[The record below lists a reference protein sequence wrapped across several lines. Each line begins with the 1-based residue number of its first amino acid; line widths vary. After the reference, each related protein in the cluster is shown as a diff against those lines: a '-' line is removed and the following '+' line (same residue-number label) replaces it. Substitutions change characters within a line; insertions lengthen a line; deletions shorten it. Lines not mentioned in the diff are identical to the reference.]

1 LVKKVNG
8 LNTIYKN
15 GNNLKRKTKKESRK
29 QKKGES
35 FMKTIKTAKKQKLK
49 ESKGITLIALVIT
62 IIVLLILAGVTIA
75 TLTGDNGILK
85 KAGDAK
91 TQTEQAKEDENLKIA
106 IAGSYGTD
114 GKLNLKDLKD
124 NLKNQ
129 GILTNSN
136 EFPLEVTVNGEK
148 KKIDAN
154 GNIIGSI
161 QSLKTKG
168 TVFNDT
174 TTLEDTYG
182 NQVTIPKGFKIA
194 SDSATDV
201 TGGIV
206 IEDATYT
213 KTKGSQFVWIP
224 VGTGENAIKK
234 ANNGTVEIKLSRYT
248 FEEDGTPIDQE
259 DNSINS
265 DYQELATSNYGNATA
280 KDIEKFKTSANS
292 NHGYYI
298 GRYEAGVVDYNSS
311 VSTSNSNNETN
322 WTGYTGDNIKLVCK
336 KEQQVW
342 NYVTQNKASELS
354 RDMYGSEAKVT
365 SDLINSYA
373 WDTAIVFIQK
383 CGTESNSST
392 YSYTVGESSRS
403 TSAPQT
409 TGTNILKATNKV
421 DKQCNIFDMAG
432 NCREM
437 TTETFSISD
446 IPCVSRGGC
455 YNDNSRSYTSDRNY
469 GDTSG
474 AYSAYSF
481 RPLLYL

>member
-1 LVKKVNG
+1 
-8 LNTIYKN
+8 
-15 GNNLKRKTKKESRK
+15 
-29 QKKGES
+29 
-35 FMKTIKTAKKQKLK
+35 MKTIKTAKKQKLK

-124 NLKNQ
+124 NLENQ
-129 GILTNSN
+129 GINYDKNNTG
-136 EFPLEVTVNGEK
+136 FPLEVTVNGEK
-148 KKIDAN
+148 KKIDEN
-154 GNIIGSI
+154 GNVTVKLESVAD
-161 QSLKTKG
+161 SKTKG
-168 TVFNDT
+168 TVFDDV

-182 NQVTIPKGFKIA
+182 NQVKVPKGFKIA
-194 SDSATDV
+194 SDSATEV

-213 KTKGSQFVWIP
+213 KTIGSQFVWIP

-234 ANNGTVEIKLSRYT
+234 ANKETVEIELGRYDFT
-248 FEEDGTPIDQE
+248 KNSDGTITTSEYSGSNTE
-259 DNSINS
+259 DTTASHNSS
-265 DYQELATSNYGNATA
+265 RENAIA

-354 RDMYGSEAKVT
+354 RNMYGSEAKVT

-392 YSYTVGESSRS
+392 YSYTVGQSSTS

-409 TGTNILKATNKV
+409 TGTNILSATSKV

-432 NCREM
+432 NCYEW
-437 TTETFSISD
+437 TTETSSRSNN
-446 IPCVSRGGC
+446 PCVDRGGGYNVSLDRTSSRYGLNTSHASRGH
-455 YNDNSRSYTSDRNY
+455 
-469 GDTSG
+469 
-474 AYSAYSF
+474 SF

>member
-1 LVKKVNG
+1 M
-8 LNTIYKN
+8 I
-15 GNNLKRKTKKESRK
+15 
-29 QKKGES
+29 
-35 FMKTIKTAKKQKLK
+35 TIKTAKKQKLK

-124 NLKNQ
+124 NLENQ
-129 GILTNSN
+129 GINYDKNNTG
-136 EFPLEVTVNGEK
+136 FPLEVTVNGEK

-154 GNIIGSI
+154 GNIIESI

-168 TVFNDT
+168 TVFKDT

-182 NQVTIPKGFKIA
+182 NQVKIPKGFKIA
-194 SDSATDV
+194 NDSATDV

-213 KTKGSQFVWIP
+213 NTIGSQFVWIP

-234 ANNGTVEIKLSRYT
+234 ENKETVEIELGRYDFT
-248 FEEDGTPIDQE
+248 KNSDGTITTSEYSGSYTE
-259 DNSINS
+259 DTTASHNSS
-265 DYQELATSNYGNATA
+265 RGNAIA

-354 RDMYGSEAKVT
+354 RNMYGSEAKVT

-373 WDTAIVFIQK
+373 WDTAIVFVQK
-383 CGTESNSST
+383 CGKESNSST
-392 YSYTVGESSRS
+392 YSRTWGHSSI
-403 TSAPQT
+403 TEGMPQA
-409 TGTNILKATNKV
+409 TGTNILTETSKV

-432 NCREM
+432 NCLEW
-437 TTETFSISD
+437 TTETYSSSNGYRRTLRFS
-446 IPCVSRGGC
+446 R
-455 YNDNSRSYTSDRNY
+455 R
-469 GDTSG
+469 
-474 AYSAYSF
+474 
-481 RPLLYL
+481 

>member
-1 LVKKVNG
+1 
-8 LNTIYKN
+8 
-15 GNNLKRKTKKESRK
+15 
-29 QKKGES
+29 
-35 FMKTIKTAKKQKLK
+35 MKTIKTAKKQKLK

-75 TLTGDNGILK
+75 TLTGDNGILG
-85 KAGDAK
+85 KANDAK

-213 KTKGSQFVWIP
+213 NTIGSQFVWIP

-234 ANNGTVEIKLSRYT
+234 ANNETVDIALGRYSFTKNSDGTVTTSEYSGSYT
-248 FEEDGTPIDQE
+248 EDTV
-259 DNSINS
+259 SS
-265 DYQELATSNYGNATA
+265 HGNAIA
-280 KDIEKFKTSANS
+280 KDIEQFKTSVKEI

-298 GRYEAGVVDYNSS
+298 GRYEAGK
-311 VSTSNSNNETN
+311 
-322 WTGYTGDNIKLVCK
+322 TGNDGFMVCKSEQEVWNNIK
-336 KEQQVW
+336 QP
-342 NYVTQNKASELS
+342 KASEVS
-354 RDMYGSEAKVT
+354 RNMYGSEAKVT

-373 WDTAIVFIQK
+373 WDTAIVFVQK

-392 YSYTVGESSRS
+392 YSYTYGESSTS

-409 TGTNILKATNKV
+409 TGTNILKATSKV

-432 NCREM
+432 NCYEW
-437 TTETFSISD
+437 TTETCSGSSF
-446 IPCVSRGGC
+446 PCVVRGGG
-455 YNDNSRSYTSDRNY
+455 YRNSDDFTSLRDNDGTSVA
-469 GDTSG
+469 S
-474 AYSAYSF
+474 SSYSF

>member
-1 LVKKVNG
+1 
-8 LNTIYKN
+8 
-15 GNNLKRKTKKESRK
+15 
-29 QKKGES
+29 
-35 FMKTIKTAKKQKLK
+35 M
-49 ESKGITLIALVIT
+49 
-62 IIVLLILAGVTIA
+62 
-75 TLTGDNGILK
+75 TGDNGILG
-85 KAGDAK
+85 KANDAK

-124 NLKNQ
+124 NLENQ
-129 GILTNSN
+129 GIDYDKNNTG
-136 EFPLEVTVNGEK
+136 FPLEVIVNGEK

-154 GNIIGSI
+154 GNIIESI

-168 TVFNDT
+168 TVFKDT

-194 SDSATDV
+194 NDSATDV

-213 KTKGSQFVWIP
+213 NTIGSQFVWIP

-234 ANNGTVEIKLSRYT
+234 ANKETVDIALGRYSFT
-248 FEEDGTPIDQE
+248 QNSDGTITTSEYSGSYTE
-259 DNSINS
+259 DTTANHNS
-265 DYQELATSNYGNATA
+265 DYKNAIA

-373 WDTAIVFIQK
+373 WDTAIVFVQK

>member
-1 LVKKVNG
+1 M
-8 LNTIYKN
+8 I
-15 GNNLKRKTKKESRK
+15 
-29 QKKGES
+29 
-35 FMKTIKTAKKQKLK
+35 TIKTAKKQKLK

-124 NLKNQ
+124 SLENQ
-129 GILTNSN
+129 GINYDKNNTG
-136 EFPLEVTVNGEK
+136 FPLEVTVNGEK

-154 GNIIGSI
+154 GNIIESI

-168 TVFNDT
+168 TVFKDT

-182 NQVTIPKGFKIA
+182 NQVKIPKGFKIA
-194 SDSATDV
+194 NDSATDV

-213 KTKGSQFVWIP
+213 NTIGSQFVWIP

-234 ANNGTVEIKLSRYT
+234 ANKEKVDIALGRYEFT
-248 FEEDGTPIDQE
+248 KTTSEYSGSSFTEDTTA
-259 DNSINS
+259 NHNS
-265 DYQELATSNYGNATA
+265 DYKNAIA
-280 KDIEKFKTSANS
+280 KDIEQFKTSVKN

-311 VSTSNSNNETN
+311 VSTSNSDYKIN

-373 WDTAIVFIQK
+373 WDTAIVFVQK
-383 CGTESNSST
+383 CGKESNSST
-392 YSYTVGESSRS
+392 YSRTWGHSSI
-403 TSAPQT
+403 TEGMPQA
-409 TGTNILKATNKV
+409 TGTNILTETSKV

-432 NCREM
+432 NCLEW
-437 TTETFSISD
+437 TTETYSSSNGYRRTLRY
-446 IPCVSRGGC
+446 SR
-455 YNDNSRSYTSDRNY
+455 R
-469 GDTSG
+469 
-474 AYSAYSF
+474 
-481 RPLLYL
+481 

>member
-1 LVKKVNG
+1 M
-8 LNTIYKN
+8 I
-15 GNNLKRKTKKESRK
+15 
-29 QKKGES
+29 
-35 FMKTIKTAKKQKLK
+35 TIKTAKKQKLK

-124 NLKNQ
+124 NLTNQ
-129 GILTNSN
+129 GIDYDKNNTG
-136 EFPLEVTVNGEK
+136 FPLEVKVNGEK

-154 GNIIGSI
+154 GNIIESI

-168 TVFNDT
+168 TVFKDT

-194 SDSATDV
+194 DDSATEV

-213 KTKGSQFVWIP
+213 NTIGSQFVWIP

-234 ANNGTVEIKLSRYT
+234 ANKEKVDIALGRYEFT
-248 FEEDGTPIDQE
+248 KTTSEYSGSSFTEDTTA
-259 DNSINS
+259 NHNS
-265 DYQELATSNYGNATA
+265 DYKNAIA
-280 KDIEKFKTSANS
+280 KDIEQFKTSVKN

-311 VSTSNSNNETN
+311 VSTSNSDYKIN

-373 WDTAIVFIQK
+373 WDTAIVFVQK
-383 CGTESNSST
+383 CGKESNSST
-392 YSYTVGESSRS
+392 YSRTWGHSSI
-403 TSAPQT
+403 TEGMPQA
-409 TGTNILKATNKV
+409 TGTNILTETSKV

-432 NCREM
+432 NCLEW
-437 TTETFSISD
+437 TTETYSSSNGYRRTLRY
-446 IPCVSRGGC
+446 SR
-455 YNDNSRSYTSDRNY
+455 R
-469 GDTSG
+469 
-474 AYSAYSF
+474 
-481 RPLLYL
+481 

>member
-1 LVKKVNG
+1 M
-8 LNTIYKN
+8 I
-15 GNNLKRKTKKESRK
+15 
-29 QKKGES
+29 
-35 FMKTIKTAKKQKLK
+35 TIKTAKKQKLK

-75 TLTGDNGILK
+75 TLTGDNGILT

-124 NLKNQ
+124 NLTNQ
-129 GILTNSN
+129 GIDYDKNNTG
-136 EFPLEVTVNGEK
+136 FPLEVKVNGEK

-154 GNIIGSI
+154 GNIIESI

-168 TVFNDT
+168 TVFKDT

-182 NQVTIPKGFKIA
+182 NQVKIPKGFKIA
-194 SDSATDV
+194 NDSATDV

-213 KTKGSQFVWIP
+213 NTIGSQFVWIP

-234 ANNGTVEIKLSRYT
+234 ANKEKVDIALGRYEFT
-248 FEEDGTPIDQE
+248 KTTSEYSGSSFTEDTTA
-259 DNSINS
+259 NHNS
-265 DYQELATSNYGNATA
+265 DYKNAIA
-280 KDIEKFKTSANS
+280 KDIEQFKTSVKN

-311 VSTSNSNNETN
+311 VSTSNSDYKIN

-373 WDTAIVFIQK
+373 WDTAIVFVQK
-383 CGTESNSST
+383 CGKESNSST
-392 YSYTVGESSRS
+392 YSRTWGHSSI
-403 TSAPQT
+403 TEGMPQA
-409 TGTNILKATNKV
+409 TGTNILTETSKV

-432 NCREM
+432 NCLEW
-437 TTETFSISD
+437 TTETYSSSNGYRRTLRY
-446 IPCVSRGGC
+446 SR
-455 YNDNSRSYTSDRNY
+455 R
-469 GDTSG
+469 
-474 AYSAYSF
+474 
-481 RPLLYL
+481 

>member
-1 LVKKVNG
+1 M
-8 LNTIYKN
+8 I
-15 GNNLKRKTKKESRK
+15 
-29 QKKGES
+29 
-35 FMKTIKTAKKQKLK
+35 TIKTAKKQKLK

-75 TLTGDNGILK
+75 TLTGDNGILG
-85 KAGDAK
+85 KANDAK

-124 NLKNQ
+124 NLTNQ
-129 GILTNSN
+129 GIDYDKNNTG
-136 EFPLEVTVNGEK
+136 FPLEVTVNGEK

-154 GNIIGSI
+154 GNIIESI

-168 TVFNDT
+168 TVFKDT

-194 SDSATDV
+194 NDSATDV

-213 KTKGSQFVWIP
+213 NTIGSQFVWIP

-234 ANNGTVEIKLSRYT
+234 ANKETVEIELGRYDFT
-248 FEEDGTPIDQE
+248 KNSDGTITTSEYSGSYTE
-259 DNSINS
+259 DTTANHNS
-265 DYQELATSNYGNATA
+265 DYKNAIA
-280 KDIEKFKTSANS
+280 KDIEEFKTSVKN

-311 VSTSNSNNETN
+311 VSTSNSNNKID

-392 YSYTVGESSRS
+392 YSKTDGQSS
-403 TSAPQT
+403 TSTREPQT
-409 TGTNILKATNKV
+409 TGTNILKATSKV

-432 NCREM
+432 NCFEW
-437 TTETFSISD
+437 TTETHSD
-446 IPCVSRGGC
+446 SYAPCVSRGGN
-455 YNDNSRSYTSDRNY
+455 YSYSNYYTSYRGYSN
-469 GDTSG
+469 TSR
-474 AYSAYSF
+474 AESIFSF

>member
-1 LVKKVNG
+1 M
-8 LNTIYKN
+8 I
-15 GNNLKRKTKKESRK
+15 
-29 QKKGES
+29 
-35 FMKTIKTAKKQKLK
+35 TIKTAKKQKLK

-62 IIVLLILAGVTIA
+62 IIVLLILAGVAIA

-124 NLKNQ
+124 NLENQ
-129 GILTNSN
+129 GINYDKNNTG
-136 EFPLEVTVNGEK
+136 FPLEVTVNGEK
-148 KKIDAN
+148 KKIDEN
-154 GNIIGSI
+154 GNVTVKLESVAD
-161 QSLKTKG
+161 SKTKG
-168 TVFNDT
+168 TVFDDV

-182 NQVTIPKGFKIA
+182 NQVKVPKGFKIA
-194 SDSATDV
+194 SDSATEV

-213 KTKGSQFVWIP
+213 KTIGSQFVWIP

-234 ANNGTVEIKLSRYT
+234 ENKETVEIELGRYDFT
-248 FEEDGTPIDQE
+248 KNSDGTITTSEYSGSNTE
-259 DNSINS
+259 DTTASHNSS
-265 DYQELATSNYGNATA
+265 RENAIA

-354 RDMYGSEAKVT
+354 RDMYKSEAKVT

-392 YSYTVGESSRS
+392 YSKTDGESSRS
-403 TSAPQT
+403 ESAPQT
-409 TGTNILKATNKV
+409 TGTNILKVTSKV

-432 NCREM
+432 NCWEW
-437 TTETFSISD
+437 TTETHSD
-446 IPCVSRGGC
+446 SSYPCVSRGGR
-455 YNDNSRSYTSDRNY
+455 YYDSYVYTSSRSFNVTSN
-469 GDTSG
+469 
-474 AYSAYSF
+474 AYSYNSF

>member
-1 LVKKVNG
+1 
-8 LNTIYKN
+8 
-15 GNNLKRKTKKESRK
+15 
-29 QKKGES
+29 
-35 FMKTIKTAKKQKLK
+35 MKTIKTAKKQKLK

-75 TLTGDNGILK
+75 TLTGDNGILG
-85 KAGDAK
+85 KANDAK

-124 NLKNQ
+124 NLENQ
-129 GILTNSN
+129 GINYDKNNTG
-136 EFPLEVTVNGEK
+136 FPLEVIVNGEK

-154 GNIIGSI
+154 GNIIESI

-168 TVFNDT
+168 TVFKDT

-194 SDSATDV
+194 DDSATEV

-213 KTKGSQFVWIP
+213 NTIGSQFVWIP

-234 ANNGTVEIKLSRYT
+234 ANKETVEIELGRYDFT
-248 FEEDGTPIDQE
+248 KNSDGTITTSEYSGSNTE
-259 DNSINS
+259 DTTASHNSS
-265 DYQELATSNYGNATA
+265 RENAIA

-311 VSTSNSNNETN
+311 VSTSNSNYETN

-354 RDMYGSEAKVT
+354 RNMYGSEAKVT

-392 YSYTVGESSRS
+392 YSYTAGLSL
-403 TSAPQT
+403 TSKSEPQT
-409 TGTNILKATNKV
+409 TGTNILNATKKV

-432 NCREM
+432 NCFEW
-437 TTETFSISD
+437 TTETSSD
-446 IPCVSRGGC
+446 SFGPCVGRG
-455 YNDNSRSYTSDRNY
+455 DFFSY
-469 GDTSG
+469 GDGCTSYRFTYSTSG
-474 AYSAYSF
+474 ALSNCSF

>member
-1 LVKKVNG
+1 
-8 LNTIYKN
+8 
-15 GNNLKRKTKKESRK
+15 
-29 QKKGES
+29 
-35 FMKTIKTAKKQKLK
+35 MKTIKTAKKQKLK

-75 TLTGDNGILK
+75 TLTGDNGILG
-85 KAGDAK
+85 KANDAK

-124 NLKNQ
+124 NLTNQ
-129 GILTNSN
+129 GIDYDKNNTG
-136 EFPLEVTVNGEK
+136 FPLEVIVNGEK

-154 GNIIGSI
+154 GNIIESI

-168 TVFNDT
+168 TVFKDT

-194 SDSATDV
+194 NDSATEV

-213 KTKGSQFVWIP
+213 NTIGSQFVWIP

-234 ANNGTVEIKLSRYT
+234 ANKETVDIALGRYSFTKNSDGTVTTSEFSDRDYT
-248 FEEDGTPIDQE
+248 EDTTASH
-259 DNSINS
+259 N
-265 DYQELATSNYGNATA
+265 SNYKNAIA
-280 KDIEKFKTSANS
+280 KDIEAFETSVKN

-298 GRYEAGVVDYNSS
+298 GRYEAGVVDYDSS
-311 VSTSNSNNETN
+311 VSTSNSNKTN

-392 YSYTVGESSRS
+392 YSKTDGESSRS
-403 TSAPQT
+403 ESAPQT
-409 TGTNILKATNKV
+409 TGTNILKVTSKV

-432 NCREM
+432 NCWEW
-437 TTETFSISD
+437 TTETHSD
-446 IPCVSRGGC
+446 SSYPCVSRGGC
-455 YNDNSRSYTSDRNY
+455 YYDSYVYTSSRSFNVTSN
-469 GDTSG
+469 
-474 AYSAYSF
+474 AYSYNSF

>member
-1 LVKKVNG
+1 M
-8 LNTIYKN
+8 
-15 GNNLKRKTKKESRK
+15 RFKTKE
-29 QKKGES
+29 
-35 FMKTIKTAKKQKLK
+35 A
-49 ESKGITLIALVIT
+49 KGITLIALVIT

-91 TQTEQAKEDENLKIA
+91 TQTEQAKADENLKIA

-194 SDSATDV
+194 SDSATEV

-213 KTKGSQFVWIP
+213 NTIGSQFVWIP

-234 ANNGTVEIKLSRYT
+234 ANKETVEIELGRYNFT
-248 FEEDGTPIDQE
+248 KNSDGTITTSEYSGSYTE
-259 DNSINS
+259 DTTASHDS
-265 DYQELATSNYGNATA
+265 SRGNAIA

-342 NYVTQNKASELS
+342 NYVTQNKASEVS
-354 RDMYGSEAKVT
+354 RNMYGSGAKVT

-392 YSYTVGESSRS
+392 YSYTVGLSSTS
-403 TSAPQT
+403 KSAPQT
-409 TGTNILKATNKV
+409 TGTNILKATSKV

-432 NCREM
+432 NCSEW
-437 TTETFSISD
+437 TTETSSHSAY
-446 IPCVSRGGC
+446 PCVLRGGIYSYSDFYTSNRNNGNTSRGNS
-455 YNDNSRSYTSDRNY
+455 YN
-469 GDTSG
+469 
-474 AYSAYSF
+474 SF

>member
-1 LVKKVNG
+1 M
-8 LNTIYKN
+8 I
-15 GNNLKRKTKKESRK
+15 
-29 QKKGES
+29 
-35 FMKTIKTAKKQKLK
+35 TIKTAKKQKLK

-75 TLTGDNGILK
+75 TLTGDNGILG
-85 KAGDAK
+85 KANDAK

-124 NLKNQ
+124 NLTNQ
-129 GILTNSN
+129 GIDYDKNNTG
-136 EFPLEVTVNGEK
+136 FPLEVIVNGEK

-154 GNIIGSI
+154 GNIIESI

-168 TVFNDT
+168 TVFKDT

-194 SDSATDV
+194 NDSATEV

-213 KTKGSQFVWIP
+213 NTIGSQFVWIP

-234 ANNGTVEIKLSRYT
+234 ANKETVDIALGRYSFTKNSDGTVTTSEFSDRDYT
-248 FEEDGTPIDQE
+248 EDTTASH
-259 DNSINS
+259 N
-265 DYQELATSNYGNATA
+265 SNYKNAIA
-280 KDIEKFKTSANS
+280 KDIEAFETSVKN

-298 GRYEAGVVDYNSS
+298 GRYEAGVVDYDSS
-311 VSTSNSNNETN
+311 VSTSNSNNKTN

-392 YSYTVGESSRS
+392 YSKTDGESSRS
-403 TSAPQT
+403 ESAPQT
-409 TGTNILKATNKV
+409 TGTNILKVTSKV

-432 NCREM
+432 NCWEW
-437 TTETFSISD
+437 TTETHSD
-446 IPCVSRGGC
+446 SSYPCVSRGGR
-455 YNDNSRSYTSDRNY
+455 YYDSYVYTSSRSFNVTSN
-469 GDTSG
+469 
-474 AYSAYSF
+474 AYSYNSF

>member
-1 LVKKVNG
+1 MENER
-8 LNTIYKN
+8 NI
-15 GNNLKRKTKKESRK
+15 K
-29 QKKGES
+29 QL
-35 FMKTIKTAKKQKLK
+35 IKT
-49 ESKGITLIALVIT
+49 SNGITLIALVIT

-124 NLKNQ
+124 NLENQ
-129 GILTNSN
+129 KILYTDSDK
-136 EFPLEVTVNGEK
+136 FPLEVTVNGEK

-154 GNIIGSI
+154 GNIIESI

-168 TVFNDT
+168 TVFKDT

-182 NQVTIPKGFKIA
+182 NQVKIPKGFKIA
-194 SDSATDV
+194 NDSATDV

-213 KTKGSQFVWIP
+213 NTIGSQFVWIP

-234 ANNGTVEIKLSRYT
+234 ANNGTVDIKLSRYT
-248 FEEDGTPIDQE
+248 FAKDGTPTDQG
-259 DNSINS
+259 DNIINS

-280 KDIEKFKTSANS
+280 KNIEGFKTSANS

-298 GRYEAGVVDYNSS
+298 GRYEAGVMDYNSS
-311 VSTSNSNNETN
+311 VSTRNNNEEAN

-336 KEQQVW
+336 KDQQVW

-354 RDMYGSEAKVT
+354 RDMYKSEAKVT

-392 YSYTVGESSRS
+392 YSYTYGESSTS

-409 TGTNILKATNKV
+409 TGTNILKATSKV

-432 NCREM
+432 NCYEW
-437 TTETFSISD
+437 TTETDSYSRVRV
-446 IPCVSRGGC
+446 PCVDRGGVC
-455 YNDNSRSYTSDRNY
+455 YNDFDYTSDRSFGY
-469 GDTSG
+469 TS
-474 AYSAYSF
+474 SAGIYASF

>member
-1 LVKKVNG
+1 M
-8 LNTIYKN
+8 I
-15 GNNLKRKTKKESRK
+15 
-29 QKKGES
+29 
-35 FMKTIKTAKKQKLK
+35 TIKTAKKQKLK

-75 TLTGDNGILK
+75 TLTGDNGILG
-85 KAGDAK
+85 KANDAK

-124 NLKNQ
+124 NLENQ
-129 GILTNSN
+129 GINYDKNNTG
-136 EFPLEVTVNGEK
+136 FPLEVTVNGEK

-154 GNIIGSI
+154 GNIIESI

-168 TVFNDT
+168 TVFKDT

-213 KTKGSQFVWIP
+213 NTIGSQFVWIP
-224 VGTGENAIKK
+224 VGTEKNAI
-234 ANNGTVEIKLSRYT
+234 AN
-248 FEEDGTPIDQE
+248 
-259 DNSINS
+259 
-265 DYQELATSNYGNATA
+265 
-280 KDIEKFKTSANS
+280 DIEEFITSVKEI

-298 GRYEAGVVDYNSS
+298 GRYEAGVVDYDSS
-311 VSTSNSNNETN
+311 VSTSNSNKTN

-373 WDTAIVFIQK
+373 WDTAIVFIQE
-383 CGTESNSST
+383 CGTENNS
-392 YSYTVGESSRS
+392 
-403 TSAPQT
+403 
-409 TGTNILKATNKV
+409 
-421 DKQCNIFDMAG
+421 
-432 NCREM
+432 
-437 TTETFSISD
+437 
-446 IPCVSRGGC
+446 
-455 YNDNSRSYTSDRNY
+455 
-469 GDTSG
+469 
-474 AYSAYSF
+474 
-481 RPLLYL
+481 

>member
-1 LVKKVNG
+1 
-8 LNTIYKN
+8 
-15 GNNLKRKTKKESRK
+15 
-29 QKKGES
+29 
-35 FMKTIKTAKKQKLK
+35 MKTIKTAKKQKLK

-124 NLKNQ
+124 NLTNQ
-129 GILTNSN
+129 GIDYDKNNTG
-136 EFPLEVTVNGEK
+136 FPLEVIVNGEK

-154 GNIIGSI
+154 GNVTVKLESVAD
-161 QSLKTKG
+161 SKTKG
-168 TVFNDT
+168 TVFDDV

-182 NQVTIPKGFKIA
+182 NQVKIPKGFKIA
-194 SDSATDV
+194 NDSATDV

-213 KTKGSQFVWIP
+213 NTIGSQFVWIP

-234 ANNGTVEIKLSRYT
+234 ANNKTVEIKLSRYT
-248 FEEDGTPIDQE
+248 FKNDGTPIDQE
-259 DNSINS
+259 DNIIDSY
-265 DYQELATSNYGNATA
+265 YQELATSNYGNATA

-298 GRYEAGVVDYNSS
+298 GRYEAGK
-311 VSTSNSNNETN
+311 T
-322 WTGYTGDNIKLVCK
+322 DNDGFMVCK
-336 KEQQVW
+336 SGQEVW
-342 NYVTQNKASELS
+342 NNITQPKASEVS
-354 RDMYGSEAKVT
+354 RNMYGSEAKVT

-373 WDTAIVFIQK
+373 WDTAIVFVQK
-383 CGTESNSST
+383 FGTESNSST
-392 YSYTVGESSRS
+392 YSRTVGQSSTS

-409 TGTNILKATNKV
+409 TGTNILKATSKV

-432 NCREM
+432 NCLEW
-437 TTETFSISD
+437 TTETYSSSYR
-446 IPCVSRGGC
+446 PCVYRGGS
-455 YNDNSRSYTSDRNY
+455 YGYSDYYTSSRYSY
-469 GDTSG
+469 GTS
-474 AYSAYSF
+474 SAGSYGSF

>member
-1 LVKKVNG
+1 
-8 LNTIYKN
+8 
-15 GNNLKRKTKKESRK
+15 
-29 QKKGES
+29 
-35 FMKTIKTAKKQKLK
+35 MKTIKTAKKQKLK

-124 NLKNQ
+124 NLENQ
-129 GILTNSN
+129 GINYDKNNTG
-136 EFPLEVTVNGEK
+136 FPLEVTVNGEK

-154 GNIIGSI
+154 GNIIESI

-194 SDSATDV
+194 DDSATEV

-213 KTKGSQFVWIP
+213 NTIGSQFVWIP

-234 ANNGTVEIKLSRYT
+234 ENKETVEIELGRYDFT
-248 FEEDGTPIDQE
+248 KNSDGTITTSEYSGSYTE
-259 DNSINS
+259 DTTASHNSS
-265 DYQELATSNYGNATA
+265 RGNAIA

-342 NYVTQNKASELS
+342 NYVTQNKASEVS
-354 RDMYGSEAKVT
+354 RNMYGSEAKVT

-392 YSYTVGESSRS
+392 YSKTDGQSS
-403 TSAPQT
+403 TSTREPQT
-409 TGTNILKATNKV
+409 TGTNILKATSKV

-432 NCREM
+432 NCFEW
-437 TTETFSISD
+437 TTETHSD
-446 IPCVSRGGC
+446 SYAPCVSRGGN
-455 YNDNSRSYTSDRNY
+455 YSYSNYYTSYRGYSN
-469 GDTSG
+469 TSR
-474 AYSAYSF
+474 AESIFSF

>member
-1 LVKKVNG
+1 M
-8 LNTIYKN
+8 I
-15 GNNLKRKTKKESRK
+15 
-29 QKKGES
+29 
-35 FMKTIKTAKKQKLK
+35 TIKTAKKQKLK

-75 TLTGDNGILK
+75 TLTGDNGILG
-85 KAGDAK
+85 KANDAK

-124 NLKNQ
+124 NLENQ
-129 GILTNSN
+129 GIDYDKNNTG
-136 EFPLEVTVNGEK
+136 FPLEVIVNGEK

-154 GNIIGSI
+154 GNIIESI

-168 TVFNDT
+168 TVFKDT

-194 SDSATDV
+194 DDSATDV

-213 KTKGSQFVWIP
+213 NTIGSQFVWIP

-234 ANNGTVEIKLSRYT
+234 ANKETVDIALGRYEFT
-248 FEEDGTPIDQE
+248 KNSDGTITTSEYSGSNTE
-259 DNSINS
+259 DTTANHNS
-265 DYQELATSNYGNATA
+265 DYKNAIA
-280 KDIEKFKTSANS
+280 KDIEEFKTSVKN

-354 RDMYGSEAKVT
+354 RDMYKSESKVK

-392 YSYTVGESSRS
+392 YSKTDGQSS
-403 TSAPQT
+403 TSTREPQT

-432 NCREM
+432 NCSEW
-437 TTETFSISD
+437 TTETHSNSNYPCVGRGGNYDDSYSFTSSRNLYTTSAADSD
-446 IPCVSRGGC
+446 I
-455 YNDNSRSYTSDRNY
+455 
-469 GDTSG
+469 
-474 AYSAYSF
+474 SF

>member
-1 LVKKVNG
+1 M
-8 LNTIYKN
+8 I
-15 GNNLKRKTKKESRK
+15 
-29 QKKGES
+29 
-35 FMKTIKTAKKQKLK
+35 TIKTAKKQKLK

-114 GKLNLKDLKD
+114 GKLNLDDLKD

-129 GILTNSN
+129 GISYTNSN
-136 EFPLEVTVNGEK
+136 EFPLEVTVNGEE

-154 GNIIGSI
+154 GNVTVKLESVAD
-161 QSLKTKG
+161 SKTKG
-168 TVFNDT
+168 TVFDDV

-194 SDSATDV
+194 DDSATEV

-213 KTKGSQFVWIP
+213 NTIGSQFVWIP
-224 VGTGENAIKK
+224 VGTGEKNAIKK
-234 ANNGTVEIKLSRYT
+234 ANKETVDIALGRYEFT
-248 FEEDGTPIDQE
+248 KNNDGTIKTSEYSESYTE
-259 DNSINS
+259 DTTANHNS
-265 DYQELATSNYGNATA
+265 DYKNAIA

-342 NYVTQNKASELS
+342 NYVTQNKASKLS

-392 YSYTVGESSRS
+392 YSYTVGLSSTS
-403 TSAPQT
+403 KSAPQT
-409 TGTNILKATNKV
+409 TGTNILNATKKV

-432 NCREM
+432 NCFEW
-437 TTETFSISD
+437 TTETSSHSAY
-446 IPCVSRGGC
+446 PCVLRGGIYSYSDFYTSNRNNGNTSRGNS
-455 YNDNSRSYTSDRNY
+455 YN
-469 GDTSG
+469 
-474 AYSAYSF
+474 SF

>member
-1 LVKKVNG
+1 
-8 LNTIYKN
+8 
-15 GNNLKRKTKKESRK
+15 
-29 QKKGES
+29 
-35 FMKTIKTAKKQKLK
+35 MKTIKTAKKQKLK

-124 NLKNQ
+124 NLENQ
-129 GILTNSN
+129 GIDYDKNNTG
-136 EFPLEVTVNGEK
+136 FPLEVIVNGEK

-154 GNIIGSI
+154 GNVTVGNVTVKLESVAD
-161 QSLKTKG
+161 SKTKG
-168 TVFNDT
+168 TVFNDV

-182 NQVTIPKGFKIA
+182 NQVKIPKGFKIA
-194 SDSATDV
+194 NDSATDV

-213 KTKGSQFVWIP
+213 KTIGSQFVWIP

-234 ANNGTVEIKLSRYT
+234 ANNETVDIALGRYEF
-248 FEEDGTPIDQE
+248 FENSDGTITTSEFSDRDYTE
-259 DNSINS
+259 DTVSS
-265 DYQELATSNYGNATA
+265 HGNAIA
-280 KDIEKFKTSANS
+280 KDIEQFKTSVKN

-311 VSTSNSNNETN
+311 VSTSNSNKETN

-342 NYVTQNKASELS
+342 NYVTQNKASKLS

-392 YSYTVGESSRS
+392 YSHTVGQSSTS

-409 TGTNILKATNKV
+409 TGTNILNATSKV

-432 NCREM
+432 NCYEW
-437 TTETFSISD
+437 TTETSSRSNN
-446 IPCVSRGGC
+446 PCVDRGGGYNVSLDRTSSRYGLNTSHASRGH
-455 YNDNSRSYTSDRNY
+455 
-469 GDTSG
+469 
-474 AYSAYSF
+474 SF

>member
-1 LVKKVNG
+1 M
-8 LNTIYKN
+8 
-15 GNNLKRKTKKESRK
+15 RFKTKE
-29 QKKGES
+29 
-35 FMKTIKTAKKQKLK
+35 A
-49 ESKGITLIALVIT
+49 KGITLIALVIT

-91 TQTEQAKEDENLKIA
+91 TQTEQAKADENLKIA

-194 SDSATDV
+194 SDSATEV

-213 KTKGSQFVWIP
+213 NTIGSQFVWIP

-234 ANNGTVEIKLSRYT
+234 ANKETVDIALGRYSFTKNSDGTVTTSEFSDRDCT
-248 FEEDGTPIDQE
+248 EDTTASH
-259 DNSINS
+259 N
-265 DYQELATSNYGNATA
+265 SNYKNAIA
-280 KDIEKFKTSANS
+280 KDIEAFETSVKN

-311 VSTSNSNNETN
+311 VSTSNSDYKIN

-354 RDMYGSEAKVT
+354 RNMYGSEAKVT

-373 WDTAIVFIQK
+373 WGTAIVFIQQ

-392 YSYTVGESSRS
+392 YSHTVGQSS
-403 TSAPQT
+403 TSTPQT
-409 TGTNILKATNKV
+409 TGTNILKATSKV

-432 NCREM
+432 NCSEW
-437 TTETFSISD
+437 TTETSSNSYN
-446 IPCVSRGGC
+446 PCVTRGGT
-455 YNDNSRSYTSDRNY
+455 YDNSSGHTNYRSNSNTSNANSY
-469 GDTSG
+469 H
-474 AYSAYSF
+474 SF

>member
-1 LVKKVNG
+1 M
-8 LNTIYKN
+8 I
-15 GNNLKRKTKKESRK
+15 
-29 QKKGES
+29 
-35 FMKTIKTAKKQKLK
+35 TIKTAKKQKLK

-124 NLKNQ
+124 NLENQ
-129 GILTNSN
+129 GINYDKNNTG
-136 EFPLEVTVNGEK
+136 FPLEVIVNGEK

-154 GNIIGSI
+154 GNVTVKLESVAD
-161 QSLKTKG
+161 SKTNG
-168 TVFNDT
+168 TVFKDT

-182 NQVTIPKGFKIA
+182 NQVKVPKGFKIA
-194 SDSATDV
+194 NDSATDV
-201 TGGIV
+201 IGGIV

-213 KTKGSQFVWIP
+213 NTIGSQFVWIP

-234 ANNGTVEIKLSRYT
+234 ANNKTVEIKLSRYT
-248 FEEDGTPIDQE
+248 FANDGTPTDQG
-259 DNSINS
+259 DNIINS
-265 DYQELATSNYGNATA
+265 YYQELATSNYGNATA

-342 NYVTQNKASELS
+342 NYVTPNKASELS

-373 WDTAIVFIQK
+373 WDTAIVFVQK

>member
-1 LVKKVNG
+1 M
-8 LNTIYKN
+8 I
-15 GNNLKRKTKKESRK
+15 
-29 QKKGES
+29 
-35 FMKTIKTAKKQKLK
+35 TIKTAKKQKLK

-75 TLTGDNGILK
+75 TLTGDNGILT

-124 NLKNQ
+124 NLENQ
-129 GILTNSN
+129 GINYDKNNTG
-136 EFPLEVTVNGEK
+136 FPLEVTVNGEK
-148 KKIDAN
+148 KKIDEN
-154 GNIIGSI
+154 GNVTVKLESVAD
-161 QSLKTKG
+161 SKTKG
-168 TVFNDT
+168 TVFDDV

-182 NQVTIPKGFKIA
+182 NQVKVPKGFKIA
-194 SDSATDV
+194 SDSATEV

-213 KTKGSQFVWIP
+213 KTIGSQFVWIP

-234 ANNGTVEIKLSRYT
+234 ANNETVDIALGRYEF
-248 FEEDGTPIDQE
+248 FENSDGTITTSEFSDRDYTE
-259 DNSINS
+259 DTVSS
-265 DYQELATSNYGNATA
+265 HGNAIA
-280 KDIEKFKTSANS
+280 KDIEQFKTSVKN

-311 VSTSNSNNETN
+311 VSTSNSNKETN

-354 RDMYGSEAKVT
+354 RDMYKSEAKVT

-392 YSYTVGESSRS
+392 YSHTVGQSSTS

-409 TGTNILKATNKV
+409 TGTNILSATSKV

-432 NCREM
+432 NCRDW
-437 TTETFSISD
+437 TTETCSNSD
-446 IPCVSRGGC
+446 NPCVYRGGSC
-455 YNDNSRSYTSDRNY
+455 YYSNRYTSIRSGY
-469 GDTSG
+469 STSN
-474 AYSAYSF
+474 ASSNLSF

>member
-1 LVKKVNG
+1 MK
-8 LNTIYKN
+8 LNFK
-15 GNNLKRKTKKESRK
+15 GRKE
-29 QKKGES
+29 
-35 FMKTIKTAKKQKLK
+35 
-49 ESKGITLIALVIT
+49 KGITLIALVIT

-124 NLKNQ
+124 NLENQ
-129 GILTNSN
+129 GINYDKNNTG
-136 EFPLEVTVNGEK
+136 FPLEVTVNGEK

-154 GNIIGSI
+154 GNIIESI

-194 SDSATDV
+194 SDSATEV

-213 KTKGSQFVWIP
+213 KTIGSQFVWIP

-234 ANNGTVEIKLSRYT
+234 ANKETVEIELGRYDFT
-248 FEEDGTPIDQE
+248 KNSDGTITTSEYSGSNTE
-259 DNSINS
+259 DTTASHNSS
-265 DYQELATSNYGNATA
+265 RGNAIA

-342 NYVTQNKASELS
+342 NYVTQNKASEVS
-354 RDMYGSEAKVT
+354 RNMYGSEAKVT

-392 YSYTVGESSRS
+392 YSYTVGQSSTS

-409 TGTNILKATNKV
+409 TGTNILSATSKV

-432 NCREM
+432 NCFEW
-437 TTETFSISD
+437 TTETHSD
-446 IPCVSRGGC
+446 SYAPCVSRGGR
-455 YNDNSRSYTSDRNY
+455 YYDSYVYTSSRSFNVTSN
-469 GDTSG
+469 
-474 AYSAYSF
+474 AYSYNSF

>member
-1 LVKKVNG
+1 
-8 LNTIYKN
+8 
-15 GNNLKRKTKKESRK
+15 
-29 QKKGES
+29 
-35 FMKTIKTAKKQKLK
+35 MKTIKTAKKQKLK

-124 NLKNQ
+124 NLENQ
-129 GILTNSN
+129 GINYDKNNTG
-136 EFPLEVTVNGEK
+136 FPLEVTVNGEK

-154 GNIIGSI
+154 GNIIESI

-168 TVFNDT
+168 TVFKDT

-194 SDSATDV
+194 DDSATEV

-213 KTKGSQFVWIP
+213 NTIGSQFVWIP

-234 ANNGTVEIKLSRYT
+234 ANKETVEIELGRYDFT
-248 FEEDGTPIDQE
+248 KNSDGTITTSEYSGSYTE
-259 DNSINS
+259 DTTASHNSS
-265 DYQELATSNYGNATA
+265 RGNAIA

-354 RDMYGSEAKVT
+354 RDMYKSEAKVT

-392 YSYTVGESSRS
+392 YSYTAGLSL
-403 TSAPQT
+403 TSKSEPQT
-409 TGTNILKATNKV
+409 TGTNILNATKKV

-432 NCREM
+432 NCFEW
-437 TTETFSISD
+437 TTETSSD
-446 IPCVSRGGC
+446 SFGPCVGRG
-455 YNDNSRSYTSDRNY
+455 DFFSY
-469 GDTSG
+469 GDGCTSYRFTYSTSG
-474 AYSAYSF
+474 ALSNCSF

>member
-1 LVKKVNG
+1 M
-8 LNTIYKN
+8 I
-15 GNNLKRKTKKESRK
+15 
-29 QKKGES
+29 
-35 FMKTIKTAKKQKLK
+35 TIKTAKKQKLK

-114 GKLNLKDLKD
+114 GKLNLKDLKE

-129 GILTNSN
+129 GISYTNSN

-194 SDSATDV
+194 SDSATEV

-213 KTKGSQFVWIP
+213 NTIGSQFVWIP

-234 ANNGTVEIKLSRYT
+234 ANKETVEIELGRYDFT
-248 FEEDGTPIDQE
+248 KNSDGTITTSEYSGSYTE
-259 DNSINS
+259 DTTASHNSS
-265 DYQELATSNYGNATA
+265 RGNAIA

-354 RDMYGSEAKVT
+354 RNMYGSEAKVT

-392 YSYTVGESSRS
+392 YSKTDGQSS
-403 TSAPQT
+403 TSTREPQT
-409 TGTNILKATNKV
+409 TGTNILKATSKV

-432 NCREM
+432 NCFEW
-437 TTETFSISD
+437 TTETHSD
-446 IPCVSRGGC
+446 SYAPCVSRGGN
-455 YNDNSRSYTSDRNY
+455 YSYSNYYTSYRGYSN
-469 GDTSG
+469 TSR
-474 AYSAYSF
+474 AESIFSF

>member
-1 LVKKVNG
+1 M
-8 LNTIYKN
+8 I
-15 GNNLKRKTKKESRK
+15 
-29 QKKGES
+29 
-35 FMKTIKTAKKQKLK
+35 TIKTAKKQKLK

-154 GNIIGSI
+154 GNIIESI

-168 TVFNDT
+168 TVFKNT

-213 KTKGSQFVWIP
+213 NTIGSQFVWIP

-234 ANNGTVEIKLSRYT
+234 ANKETVEIELGRYDFT
-248 FEEDGTPIDQE
+248 KNSDGTITTSEYSGSNTE
-259 DNSINS
+259 DTTASHNSS
-265 DYQELATSNYGNATA
+265 RENAIA

-373 WDTAIVFIQK
+373 WDTAIVFVQK
-383 CGTESNSST
+383 CGKESNSST
-392 YSYTVGESSRS
+392 YSRTWGHSSI
-403 TSAPQT
+403 TEGMPQA
-409 TGTNILKATNKV
+409 TGTNILTETSKV

-432 NCREM
+432 NCLEW
-437 TTETFSISD
+437 TTETYSSSNGYRRTLRY
-446 IPCVSRGGC
+446 SR
-455 YNDNSRSYTSDRNY
+455 R
-469 GDTSG
+469 
-474 AYSAYSF
+474 
-481 RPLLYL
+481 

>member
-1 LVKKVNG
+1 
-8 LNTIYKN
+8 
-15 GNNLKRKTKKESRK
+15 
-29 QKKGES
+29 
-35 FMKTIKTAKKQKLK
+35 MKTIKTAKKQKLK

-91 TQTEQAKEDENLKIA
+91 TQTEQAKEDENFKIA

-194 SDSATDV
+194 SDSATEV

-213 KTKGSQFVWIP
+213 KTIGNQFVWIP

-234 ANNGTVEIKLSRYT
+234 ANKETVDIALGRYSFTQNSDGTVTTSELSNRNYT
-248 FEEDGTPIDQE
+248 EDTTASH
-259 DNSINS
+259 NSR
-265 DYQELATSNYGNATA
+265 YGNAIA

-342 NYVTQNKASELS
+342 NYVTQNKASEVS
-354 RDMYGSEAKVT
+354 RNMYGSEAKVT

-392 YSYTVGESSRS
+392 YSKTDGQSS
-403 TSAPQT
+403 TSTREPQT
-409 TGTNILKATNKV
+409 TGTNILKATSKV

-432 NCREM
+432 NCFEW
-437 TTETFSISD
+437 TTETHSD
-446 IPCVSRGGC
+446 SYAPCVSRGGN
-455 YNDNSRSYTSDRNY
+455 YSYSNYYTSYRGHSN
-469 GDTSG
+469 TSR
-474 AYSAYSF
+474 AESIFSF

>member
-1 LVKKVNG
+1 M
-8 LNTIYKN
+8 
-15 GNNLKRKTKKESRK
+15 RFKTKE
-29 QKKGES
+29 
-35 FMKTIKTAKKQKLK
+35 A
-49 ESKGITLIALVIT
+49 KGITLIALVIT

-75 TLTGDNGILK
+75 TLTGDNGILG
-85 KAGDAK
+85 KANDAK

-124 NLKNQ
+124 NLENQ
-129 GILTNSN
+129 GIDYDKNNTG
-136 EFPLEVTVNGEK
+136 FPLEVIVNGEK

-154 GNIIGSI
+154 GNVTVKLESVAD
-161 QSLKTKG
+161 SKTNG
-168 TVFNDT
+168 TVFKDT

-182 NQVTIPKGFKIA
+182 NQVKVPKGFKIA
-194 SDSATDV
+194 NDSATDV

-213 KTKGSQFVWIP
+213 NTIGSQFVWIP

-234 ANNGTVEIKLSRYT
+234 ENKETVEIELGRYDFT
-248 FEEDGTPIDQE
+248 KNSDGTITTSEYSGSYTE
-259 DNSINS
+259 DTTASHNSS
-265 DYQELATSNYGNATA
+265 RGNAIA

-354 RDMYGSEAKVT
+354 RNMYGSEAKVT

-392 YSYTVGESSRS
+392 YSYTAGLSL
-403 TSAPQT
+403 TSKSEPQT
-409 TGTNILKATNKV
+409 TGTNILNATKKV

-432 NCREM
+432 NCFEW
-437 TTETFSISD
+437 TTETSSD
-446 IPCVSRGGC
+446 SFGPCVGRG
-455 YNDNSRSYTSDRNY
+455 DFFSY
-469 GDTSG
+469 GDGCTSYRFTYSTSG
-474 AYSAYSF
+474 ALSNCSF

>member
-1 LVKKVNG
+1 M
-8 LNTIYKN
+8 
-15 GNNLKRKTKKESRK
+15 RFKTKE
-29 QKKGES
+29 
-35 FMKTIKTAKKQKLK
+35 A
-49 ESKGITLIALVIT
+49 KGITLIALVIT

-75 TLTGDNGILK
+75 TLTGDNGILG
-85 KAGDAK
+85 KANDAK

-124 NLKNQ
+124 NLENQ
-129 GILTNSN
+129 GIDYDKNNTG
-136 EFPLEVTVNGEK
+136 FPLEVIVNGEK

-154 GNIIGSI
+154 GNVTVKLESVAD
-161 QSLKTKG
+161 SKTNG
-168 TVFNDT
+168 TVFKDT

-182 NQVTIPKGFKIA
+182 NQVKVPKGFKIA
-194 SDSATDV
+194 NDSATDV
-201 TGGIV
+201 IGGIV

-213 KTKGSQFVWIP
+213 NTIGSQFVWIP

-234 ANNGTVEIKLSRYT
+234 ANNKTVEIKLSRYT
-248 FEEDGTPIDQE
+248 FANDGTPTDQG
-259 DNSINS
+259 DNIINS
-265 DYQELATSNYGNATA
+265 YYQELATSNYGNATA

-354 RDMYGSEAKVT
+354 RDMYKSEAKVT

-392 YSYTVGESSRS
+392 YSYTAGLSL
-403 TSAPQT
+403 TSKSEPQT
-409 TGTNILKATNKV
+409 TGTNILNATKKV

-432 NCREM
+432 NCFEW
-437 TTETFSISD
+437 TTETSSD
-446 IPCVSRGGC
+446 SFGPCVGRG
-455 YNDNSRSYTSDRNY
+455 DFFSY
-469 GDTSG
+469 GDGCTSYRFTYSTSG
-474 AYSAYSF
+474 ALSNCSF

>member
-1 LVKKVNG
+1 
-8 LNTIYKN
+8 
-15 GNNLKRKTKKESRK
+15 
-29 QKKGES
+29 
-35 FMKTIKTAKKQKLK
+35 MKTIKTAKKQKLK

-75 TLTGDNGILK
+75 TLTGDNGILG
-85 KAGDAK
+85 KANDAK

-124 NLKNQ
+124 NLENQ
-129 GILTNSN
+129 GINYDKNNTG
-136 EFPLEVTVNGEK
+136 FPLEVTVNGEK
-148 KKIDAN
+148 KKIDEN
-154 GNIIGSI
+154 GNVTVKLESVAD
-161 QSLKTKG
+161 SKTNG
-168 TVFNDT
+168 TVFNDV

-182 NQVTIPKGFKIA
+182 NQVKIPKGFKIA
-194 SDSATDV
+194 NDSATDV

-213 KTKGSQFVWIP
+213 NTIGSQFVWIP

-234 ANNGTVEIKLSRYT
+234 ANKETVDIALGRYDFT
-248 FEEDGTPIDQE
+248 KNSDRTITTSEYSGSYTEDTTA
-259 DNSINS
+259 NHNS
-265 DYQELATSNYGNATA
+265 DYKNAIA
-280 KDIEKFKTSANS
+280 KDIEEFKTSVKN

-311 VSTSNSNNETN
+311 VLTSNTNKETN
-322 WTGYTGDNIKLVCK
+322 WTGYIGDNIKLVCK

-354 RDMYGSEAKVT
+354 RDMYKSEAKVT

-383 CGTESNSST
+383 CGTESNSLT
-392 YSYTVGESSRS
+392 YSQTAGLSS
-403 TSAPQT
+403 TSTTVAPQT
-409 TGTNILKATNKV
+409 TGTNILNATKKV

-432 NCREM
+432 NCFEW
-437 TTETFSISD
+437 TTETSSYSGN
-446 IPCVSRGGC
+446 PCVFRGGGC
-455 YNDNSRSYTSDRNY
+455 NSPFYYTSSRYLDS
-469 GDTSG
+469 TSY
-474 AYSAYSF
+474 AYSNKSF

>member
-1 LVKKVNG
+1 M
-8 LNTIYKN
+8 
-15 GNNLKRKTKKESRK
+15 RFKTKE
-29 QKKGES
+29 
-35 FMKTIKTAKKQKLK
+35 A
-49 ESKGITLIALVIT
+49 KGITLIALVIT

-75 TLTGDNGILK
+75 TLTGDNGILG
-85 KAGDAK
+85 KANDAK

-124 NLKNQ
+124 NLTNQ
-129 GILTNSN
+129 GIDYDKNNTG
-136 EFPLEVTVNGEK
+136 FPLEVTINGEN

-154 GNIIGSI
+154 GNVTVKLESVAD
-161 QSLKTKG
+161 SKTKG
-168 TVFNDT
+168 TVFKDT

-182 NQVTIPKGFKIA
+182 NQVKIPKGFKIA
-194 SDSATDV
+194 NDSATDV

-213 KTKGSQFVWIP
+213 NTIGSQFVWIP

-234 ANNGTVEIKLSRYT
+234 ANKETVEIELGRYDFT
-248 FEEDGTPIDQE
+248 KNSDGTITTSEYSGSYTE
-259 DNSINS
+259 DTTASHNSS
-265 DYQELATSNYGNATA
+265 RGNAIA

-354 RDMYGSEAKVT
+354 RNMYGSEAKVT

-392 YSYTVGESSRS
+392 YSYTAGLSL
-403 TSAPQT
+403 TSKSEPQT
-409 TGTNILKATNKV
+409 TGTNILNATKKV

-432 NCREM
+432 NCFEW
-437 TTETFSISD
+437 TTETSSD
-446 IPCVSRGGC
+446 SFGPCVGRG
-455 YNDNSRSYTSDRNY
+455 DFFSY
-469 GDTSG
+469 GDGCTSYRFTYSTSG
-474 AYSAYSF
+474 ALSNCSF

>member
-1 LVKKVNG
+1 
-8 LNTIYKN
+8 
-15 GNNLKRKTKKESRK
+15 
-29 QKKGES
+29 
-35 FMKTIKTAKKQKLK
+35 MKTIKTAKKQKLK

-129 GILTNSN
+129 GIDYDKNNTG
-136 EFPLEVTVNGEK
+136 FPLEVTVNGEK

-154 GNIIGSI
+154 GNIIESI

-168 TVFNDT
+168 TVFKDT

-194 SDSATDV
+194 DDSATEV

-213 KTKGSQFVWIP
+213 KTRGSQFVWIP

-234 ANNGTVEIKLSRYT
+234 ANNGTVDIALGRYEFT
-248 FEEDGTPIDQE
+248 KNNDGTITTSECSDRYFTE
-259 DNSINS
+259 DTTASHN
-265 DYQELATSNYGNATA
+265 SNYKNAIA
-280 KDIEKFKTSANS
+280 KDIEAFETSVKN

-298 GRYEAGVVDYNSS
+298 GRYEAGVVDYDSS
-311 VSTSNSNNETN
+311 VSTSNSNKTN

-392 YSYTVGESSRS
+392 YSKTDGLSS
-403 TSAPQT
+403 TGTNGPQT
-409 TGTNILKATNKV
+409 TGTNILKVTSKV

-432 NCREM
+432 NCSEW
-437 TTETFSISD
+437 TTETHSNSNYPCVGRGGNYDDSYSFTSSRNLYTTSAADSD
-446 IPCVSRGGC
+446 I
-455 YNDNSRSYTSDRNY
+455 
-469 GDTSG
+469 
-474 AYSAYSF
+474 SF